1 VRLLAL
7 SLCVALTAVCTI
19 LTAGCAG
26 SPAPQR
32 PAPPAGGS
40 YRDARALLRALA
52 AAGIACTGASVL
64 SQPTAPGATS
74 MADCDSPAGVS
85 AGDTEVAVFGNH
97 VDAQLF
103 ATRLTALGS
112 EGLMGTVVVVVGQNW
127 AVNTV
132 PDYAAKVQA
141 ALGGQALSSPPSGSS
156 AGA

>member
-1 VRLLAL
+1 
-7 SLCVALTAVCTI
+7 
-19 LTAGCAG
+19 
-26 SPAPQR
+26 
-32 PAPPAGGS
+32 
-40 YRDARALLRALA
+40 
-52 AAGIACTGASVL
+52 
-64 SQPTAPGATS
+64 

-97 VDAQLF
+97 VDAQFF

-141 ALGGQALSSPPSGSS
+141 ALGGQALSSPASGSS